1 MRFYRTLEIDFRT
14 IKTIY
19 VNDIDISELNRPID
33 RDEVK
38 EAIFRSKLGKYV
50 GVGVNVD
57 EIPSEIL
64 RNDTCIDLLYKLI
77 KFCFTEEHAPKEWL
91 TSVISPIPK
100 PKMDPLNPLEY
111 RPISLISV
119 PCKIY
124 ADILNKRLTKWLEQ
138 NDILAEEQNGF

>member
-1 MRFYRTLEIDFRT
+1 M
-14 IKTIY
+14 
-19 VNDIDISELNRPID
+19 NRPID

-38 EAIFRSKLGKYV
+38 EAVFRSKLGKSV
-50 GVGVNVD
+50 GVD

-77 KFCFTEEHAPKEWL
+77 KLCFTEGHVPKEWL

-111 RPISLISV
+111 RPI
-119 PCKIY
+119 PCKLCV
-124 ADILNKRLTKWLEQ
+124 DILNKRLTKWL
-138 NDILAEEQNGF
+138 DKMTF